1 MRRLAVVCLACFA
14 TTASPGEDLAI
25 INANLIDGTGAA
37 ARHTSINVR
46 HGEIVS
52 LGESAPGDAR
62 ILDVQDAFVI
72 PGLIDSH
79 VHLQSVPG
87 AVFRKDNAQT
97 RRSLMHHHL
106 RAYVANGVT
115 TVLDAAIASSALRE
129 IRQHLANGGIGPR
142 VMALGPTFHNPGGYM
157 DGDLL
162 SDYWGPRWRASATP
176 ADVDALYREYAGI
189 ADLVGVKVAVAFGFG
204 GPIDVFDTHTPQM
217 RNVIKQRAHSH
228 GRPIYVHVSDD
239 RGVDIALELDAHAL
253 THLVL
258 EMPSPEILQRT
269 RDQGLYVITTL
280 SVLDVLSTRHRP
292 ERLDT
297 PRVRLTVPAIELETA
312 RDAEAWDAFLT
323 TFVLAVSPF
332 SPEWVASWFGDWYFS
347 EERIAR
353 EMARL
358 QGILMA
364 HHEAGIPIVAGTD
377 SGSWPHFV
385 NLFHGPSTLREMEL
399 MVEAGMTTTEVLRS
413 ATLTPAEMMGID
425 DIVGSIEVGKQADL
439 LVVRGN
445 PLEDL
450 SMLEELE
457 WVIKGGE
464 VRRPEQWMNQ

>member
-1 MRRLAVVCLACFA
+1 MHRLLVILFACFA
-14 TTASPGEDLAI
+14 SNASHGDALSI
-25 INANLIDGTGAA
+25 INANLVDGTGAA
-37 ARHTSINVR
+37 ARHTSINIR
-46 HGEIVS
+46 SGEIVS
-52 LGESAPGDAR
+52 LGEPAPDDAR
-62 ILDVQDAFVI
+62 VLDVQGAVVI

-87 AVFRKDNAQT
+87 AVFRNDNAQT

-129 IRQHLANGGIGPR
+129 IRDHLASGGVGPR

-157 DGDLL
+157 DGHLL

-176 ADVDALYREYAGI
+176 EDVDALYQEYAGI
-189 ADLVGVKVAVAFGFG
+189 TDLVGVKVAVAFGFG
-204 GPIDVFDTHTPQM
+204 GPIDVFDTHTPEM
-217 RNVIKQRAHSH
+217 RKVIRERAHSH
-228 GRPIYVHVSDD
+228 QRPVYVHVSED

-280 SVLDVLSTRHRP
+280 SVLDVFTTRHRP

-297 PRVRLTVPAIELETA
+297 PRVRMTVPTIELETA
-312 RDAEAWDAFLT
+312 RDPEAWDAFLT
-323 TFVLAVSPF
+323 TFIRAVSPL
-332 SPEWVASWFGDWYFS
+332 SPEWFASWFGDWYLS
-347 EERIAR
+347 EEWIAR
-353 EMARL
+353 EMARM
-358 QGILMA
+358 QDILMA
-364 HHEAGIPIVAGTD
+364 HHEAGIPVVVGTD
-377 SGSWPHFV
+377 GGSWPHFL

-399 MVEAGMTTTEVLRS
+399 MVEAGMTTAEVLRA
-413 ATLTPAEMMGID
+413 ATLTAAEMMGID
-425 DIVGSIEVGKQADL
+425 DIVGTVEVGKQADMII
-439 LVVRGN
+439 VHGD

-450 SMLEELE
+450 SVLEDLE

-464 VRRPEQWMNQ
+464 IRRPEQWMNE